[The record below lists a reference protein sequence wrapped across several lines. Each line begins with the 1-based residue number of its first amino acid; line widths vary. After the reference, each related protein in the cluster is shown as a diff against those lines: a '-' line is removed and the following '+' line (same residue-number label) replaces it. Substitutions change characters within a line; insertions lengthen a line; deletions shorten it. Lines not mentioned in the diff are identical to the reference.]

1 MKTTKRIL
9 GLLLITGILAS
20 CSSTSIINS
29 WKDPNST
36 DNPDKWE
43 KVLVA
48 VQSPSDLKRRVAE
61 DEVAAMSEVLYASYT
76 VFPDKATIQNEE
88 ALQRKIEQGD
98 YDAIMTMRLI
108 DQNKQTSYVPGSY
121 TGGYWGY
128 HSGYW
133 GGYYNPGY
141 YREDTYYAIETQVFS
156 LEENKLVWSGI
167 TSTVNP
173 SKIDR
178 TIREV
183 AMMTFKQMQKDGF
196 IHPKR

>member
-1 MKTTKRIL
+1 MKNLKTLVIS
-9 GLLLITGILAS
+9 LIVATLFSA
-20 CSSTSIINS
+20 CTSTSIVNS

-36 DNPDKWE
+36 DNPDQWE

-48 VQSPSDLKRRVAE
+48 VQSSSDLKRRVAE
-61 DEVAAMSEVLYASYT
+61 DQLAEMSDVLFASYT
-76 VFPDKATIQNEE
+76 IFPDKSAVQNED
-88 ALQRKIEQGD
+88 ALRKKIQEGD
-98 YDAIMTMRLI
+98 FDAIMTMRLI

-128 HSGYW
+128 HRGYW
-133 GGYYNPGY
+133 GGYYSPGY
-141 YREDTYYAIETQVFS
+141 YREDSYYAIETQVFS
-156 LEENKLVWSGI
+156 LEEQKLVWSGI

-178 TIREV
+178 AIQEV

-196 IHPKR
+196 IHPKK

>member
-1 MKTTKRIL
+1 MHLLKRISL
-9 GLLLITGILAS
+9 FSLVALFLAS
-20 CSSTSIINS
+20 CSSTSIVNS

-48 VQSPSDLKRRVAE
+48 VQSASPVKRRVAE
-61 DEVAAMSEVLYASYT
+61 DEVSKLSEVLYQSYLI
-76 VFPDKATIQNEE
+76 FPDEASVENEE
-88 ALQRKIEQGD
+88 ALKRKIEQEG
-98 YDAIMTMRLI
+98 YEAIVTMRLI

-121 TGGYWGY
+121 TGSYWGY
-128 HSGYW
+128 HRGYW

-141 YREDTYYAIETQVFS
+141 YKEDSYYAIETQVFS
-156 LEENKLVWSGI
+156 LKEGKLVWSGI

-173 SKIDR
+173 SQIDK

-183 AMMTFKQMQKDGF
+183 ATLTLKQMQRDGF
-196 IHPKR
+196 IHPAK

>member
-1 MKTTKRIL
+1 MKRLL
-9 GLLLITGILAS
+9 GLLLISALFAS

-29 WKDPNST
+29 WKDPNSN
-36 DNPDKWE
+36 DNPDKWD

-61 DEVAAMSEVLYASYT
+61 DEVAAMSEVLFASYT
-76 VFPDKATIQNEE
+76 VFPDKSVVQNEE
-88 ALQRKIEQGD
+88 ALRRKIQQGE

-108 DQNKQTSYVPGSY
+108 DQSKQTSYVPGSY

-141 YREDTYYAIETQVFS
+141 YRQDSYYAIETQVFS

-178 TIREV
+178 AIREV
-183 AMMTFKQMQKDGF
+183 ALMTFRQMQKDGF
-196 IHPKR
+196 IHPTR